1 MPDKQTGNTSQHV
14 KAEEDQPIRYLDP
27 GSLAKPIDMP
37 RNQRMLVLVFVA
49 IAALIGGL
57 IINSV
62 LGSAHSSSNDTS
74 QEVEQIISETRDLN
88 LPKLADYT
96 INDADGIK
104 TRLDNA
110 NIDCYDNLK
119 NSDDE
124 LELVYIP
131 DGMKTADVK
140 GILSDGINSAD
151 ATTAARYICGSWRL
165 TGNFDNGVDLR
176 VRYCDMSATTA
187 TAALKDAANSQ
198 GYTIKKN
205 AKQTTDSA
213 GNTSVSG
220 TTTYQGTTYKW
231 TISACD
237 ISNVYNV
244 SGIPGSAQYV
254 GIHLTS
260 S

>member
-1 MPDKQTGNTSQHV
+1 MPDKQTGNTSQYA
-14 KAEEDQPIRYLDP
+14 KTEDDQPIRYLDP
-27 GSLAKPIDMP
+27 GSLARPIDMP

-49 IAALIGGL
+49 IAALIGTL
-57 IINSV
+57 IINCV
-62 LGSAHSSSNDTS
+62 LGGMGSDGNTTS
-74 QEVEQIISETRDLN
+74 QEVQQIIAETGDLN
-88 LPKLADYT
+88 LPALADYT

-110 NIDCYDNLK
+110 GIDCYDNSK
-119 NSDDE
+119 NSDYD
-124 LELVYIP
+124 LELVYVP
-131 DGMKTADVK
+131 NGMKSSDVK
-140 GILSDGINSAD
+140 GILSDGIKSAD
-151 ATTAARYICGSWRL
+151 TATAARYICGSWRL
-165 TGNFDNGVDLR
+165 TGNFGSGVDLR
-176 VRYCDMSATTA
+176 VRYCDMTATTA

-198 GYTIKKN
+198 GLTIKKK

-220 TTTYQGTTYKW
+220 TTTYQGNTYKW

-237 ISNVYNV
+237 LSNVYSV

>member
-62 LGSAHSSSNDTS
+62 LGTTHSSSNDTS

-110 NIDCYDNLK
+110 NIDFYDNSK

-124 LELVYIP
+124 LELVSIP
-131 DGMKTADVK
+131 
-140 GILSDGINSAD
+140 DGINSAD